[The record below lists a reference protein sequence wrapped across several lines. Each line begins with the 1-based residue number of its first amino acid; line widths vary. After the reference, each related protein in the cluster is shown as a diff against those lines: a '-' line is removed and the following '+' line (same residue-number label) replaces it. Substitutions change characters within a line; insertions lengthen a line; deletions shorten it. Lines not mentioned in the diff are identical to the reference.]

1 MENDLKY
8 IKHSRIPRN
17 KQILFS
23 IFDCTD
29 FKYNQDNYFYYDKK
43 IVLYYCHKRKIIEIA
58 ISFYLYDMFH
68 TLIECF
74 KEYYNI
80 DVDVYYTSK
89 IE

>member
-29 FKYNQDNYFYYDKK
+29 FKYNQDNYFYYDNHNKILLNDKFNSLIKNYIKENKTTKTNASVKK
-43 IVLYYCHKRKIIEIA
+43 
-58 ISFYLYDMFH
+58 F
-68 TLIECF
+68 TLL
-74 KEYYNI
+74 
-80 DVDVYYTSK
+80 
-89 IE
+89 